1 MHKNI
6 VLIGMPGC
14 GKSTLGF
21 FLSKKLELDFI
32 DLDVYIETKENKK
45 IPEIF
50 QKGEDYFRDLEA
62 KSVEEVSEYN
72 STIISTGG
80 GVIKREENIKN
91 LKHNGKLI
99 FIDRPLEKILEDID
113 TENRPLL
120 KYKKD
125 NLYNLYKERYDLYKK
140 YADYRILNESSLEEA
155 LNEILNLLEKENI
168 I

>member
-21 FLSKKLELDFI
+21 FLSKKLGLDFI

-72 STIISTGG
+72 SIIISTGG

-140 YADYRILNESSLEEA
+140 YADYRILNEGSLEEA

>member
-21 FLSKKLELDFI
+21 FLSKKLGLDFI

-72 STIISTGG
+72 SIIISTGG

>member
-21 FLSKKLELDFI
+21 FLSKKLGLDFI

-50 QKGEDYFRDLEA
+50 QKGEDYFRDLES
-62 KSVEEVSEYN
+62 KSVEEVSKYN

>member
-50 QKGEDYFRDLEA
+50 QKGEDYFRDLES
-62 KSVEEVSEYN
+62 KSVEEVSKLN

-140 YADYRILNESSLEEA
+140 YADYRVLNESSLEEA

>member
-1 MHKNI
+1 MHENI

-21 FLSKKLELDFI
+21 FLSKKLEVDFI

-45 IPEIF
+45 IHEIF
-50 QKGEDYFRDLEA
+50 QKGEAYFRDLEA
-62 KSVEEVSEYN
+62 KSVEEVSKFN
-72 STIISTGG
+72 STVISTGG
-80 GVIKREENIKN
+80 GVIKREENIKS
-91 LKHNGKLI
+91 LRRNGRLI
-99 FIDRPLEKILEDID
+99 FIDRPLEKTLEDID